1 MISKKRGAWNF
12 GNNVPK
18 NFENHINNSIPQYL
32 EGHQMIIALSDYFL
46 KDDSY
51 CYDIG
56 CSTGNLLEK
65 LSKFTNKKC
74 KFIGIDNEKKM
85 IKFAKKRF
93 VNNKYI
99 KTYYADVIKYP
110 IKKSDLIISY
120 YTLQFIYP
128 KFRQKIINKIYNSL
142 EWGGAFIVFEKVRAP
157 DARFHDILN
166 SIYYDFKENNNFSS
180 KEILDKQ
187 KSLRGVMEPFSS
199 EGNLGLFRRAGF
211 KDIVSIF
218 KNICF
223 EGFLCIK

>member
-1 MISKKRGAWNF
+1 MELWK
-12 GNNVPK
+12 NVPK
-18 NFENHINNSIPQYL
+18 NFEKHIYKSIPQYN
-32 EGHQMIIALSDYFL
+32 EGHKMIMSLSDYFL

-51 CYDIG
+51 CFDIG

-65 LSKFTNKKC
+65 LSKFTNKKSN
-74 KFIGIDNEKKM
+74 FVGIDSEKQM
-85 IKFAKKRF
+85 VKFAKKKF
-93 VNNKYI
+93 VKNPKVKIYHSNI
-99 KTYYADVIKYP
+99 LNYP

-128 KFRQKIINKIYNSL
+128 KFRQKLINKIYEKL
-142 EWGGAFIVFEKVRAP
+142 EWGGAFIIFEKVRAP

-166 SIYYDFKENNNFSS
+166 SIYYDFKENNNFSTQ
-180 KEILDKQ
+180 EIFDKQ

-199 EGNLGLFRRAGF
+199 EGNLGLFKRAGF
-211 KDIVSIF
+211 KDVVTIF